1 MPNIAQVARALT
13 IRNRLF
19 SAVFSGAKTM
29 VVSFLRIMY
38 VLWLQV
44 TGVIFAALTL
54 SASTALIKQYRM
66 GTVATDRQRFWVT
79 LTAAVVCGWFTLV
92 SFVRASRTRRT

>member
-29 VVSFLRIMY
+29 VVSFLRVMY

-44 TGVIFAALTL
+44 TGVIFAVLTL

-79 LTAAVVCGWFTLV
+79 LTAGVVCGWFTLV
-92 SFVRASRTRRT
+92 SFVRASRTRRA